1 MQTQPTHSNDPAI
14 DLAPLHRLLQMAGTD
29 GAPALLAALV
39 DDMKSAQT
47 GLDAAW
53 SGPDY
58 TLLRGHSHI
67 LIALAGT
74 VGDSDLQTLAQQVN
88 DAANDQDSERIAVMR
103 LIVKHAIEKL
113 IASLMRLHLDVRA

>member
-1 MQTQPTHSNDPAI
+1 MRRDI
-14 DLAPLHRLLQMAGTD
+14 DLGPLHRLLDLVGTAG
-29 GAPALLAALV
+29 AALLLETLI
-39 DDMKSAQT
+39 DDMKSTQT
-47 GLDAAW
+47 GLDKAW

-88 DAANDQDSERIAVMR
+88 DAANDQDSERIAFMR
-103 LIVKHAIEKL
+103 LIVKHGIEKL